1 MSVIDELVIS
11 RIPFYDS
18 ISKMLSLVA
27 VLPDQKAVIQCDHN
41 AEQLVLVP

>member
-11 RIPFYDS
+11 EFHFMIVFQ
-18 ISKMLSLVA
+18 KMLSLVA